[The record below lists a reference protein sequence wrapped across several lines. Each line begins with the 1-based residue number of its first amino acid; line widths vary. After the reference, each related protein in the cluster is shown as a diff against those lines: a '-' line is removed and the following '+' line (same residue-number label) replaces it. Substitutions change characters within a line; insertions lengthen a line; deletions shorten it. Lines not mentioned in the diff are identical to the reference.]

1 MSLRIRNIDNYNTNP
16 NICKKC
22 GKPILANYDDRLS
35 NIKRKTFCSSS
46 CAASYNNKIRE
57 IDHDGIQYNSSCK
70 LDDFSDEYII
80 NAFSESSSI
89 VEFARKLGYKRGVY
103 LNSKRAKSRLEM
115 LNINLLDIKHG
126 SCSISSCTKKEL
138 FDKYPNYLSA
148 RNSICSDARNVY
160 YNSSRPKRCI
170 CCGYDK
176 HFEVAHIKA
185 VSDFDDD
192 ALISEI
198 NNEDNLIALCPNHH
212 WEYDNTDFDITP
224 YLNEAI

>member
-89 VEFARKLGYKRGVY
+89 VEFARKLGYKRGVS

-115 LNINLLDIKHG
+115 LNINLLGTILQQLIFLIPSFVTAYVPFSTSNSKIF
-126 SCSISSCTKKEL
+126 SISNL
-138 FDKYPNYLSA
+138 
-148 RNSICSDARNVY
+148 
-160 YNSSRPKRCI
+160 
-170 CCGYDK
+170 GYAM
-176 HFEVAHIKA
+176 H
-185 VSDFDDD
+185 
-192 ALISEI
+192 
-198 NNEDNLIALCPNHH
+198 
-212 WEYDNTDFDITP
+212 
-224 YLNEAI
+224 